1 MWMSELPLS
10 GDALLAAVSES
21 MVALHE
27 RYHHRKPM
35 TVKTHLLGDEMLAC
49 VMHGVYTEVEKT
61 MIETHG
67 QTVVRETRSAFLIAM
82 EHRLIAEVENL
93 SGRHVTHFMSDHHVG
108 PDLEIKLFM
117 LAPPAP

>member
-1 MWMSELPLS
+1 MTMPELPLS

-61 MIETHG
+61 MIETQR
-67 QTVVRETRSAFLIAM
+67 QTIVHETRSAFLIAM
-82 EHRLIAEVENL
+82 KHRLIAEVENL
-93 SGRHVTHFMSDHHVG
+93 SGRRVTHFISNHHVG

-117 LAPPAP
+117 LAPATS

>member
-1 MWMSELPLS
+1 MRDLPLR

-27 RYHHRKPM
+27 RYHHRKPV
-35 TVKTHLLGDEMLAC
+35 TVKTHLMGDELLTC

-61 MIETHG
+61 MIETQG
-67 QTVVRETRSAFLIAM
+67 QTIVHETRRVFLSAM
-82 EHRLIAEVENL
+82 QHRLINEVESL
-93 SGRHVTHFMSDHHVG
+93 SGRRVTDLITSNHVG

-117 LAPPAP
+117 LAPAAT